1 MFIVI
6 SYDIVDDKRRLKVA
20 KQLENYGNRVQYSV
34 FEALLEEDKLKEMS
48 NAVLSIIEKQEDSLR
63 IYHLCEG
70 CFKKIKLYGTG
81 EISKD
86 EDFYIV

>member
-34 FEALLEEDKLKEMS
+34 FEALLEEDKLGEMS

-63 IYHLCEG
+63 IYRLCEG